1 MAQRAERGFYS
12 KFFQYVSLSMISMAG
27 ISLYILADTYF
38 ISQGM
43 GTLGIA
49 SLNLLLPAF
58 SLVNALGLMFG
69 MGAATRY
76 KIRLA
81 EGRRKEADRVFS
93 QAMFAASAVSALF
106 VVLGLAFPK
115 GISLLL
121 GGDADTLPYMESY
134 LSVIWGFA
142 PLFMI
147 NNVLV
152 AIVRNDNRPGLAM
165 GCMLVGSLVNVV
177 LDWVFIFP
185 LGLGMFGAALA
196 TGIAPT
202 VSIVILLSARLLKK
216 NSYRLTNPFRKP
228 KEYFGLVKLGFS
240 SFVNEMANGIV
251 VIAFN
256 FIFLRLSGNVGVA
269 AYGIITNIFWVVI
282 ALLNGVAQG
291 TQPLLSAGYGA
302 GDEKICKK
310 TYHAG
315 IIFGAVFA
323 IFVYAV
329 LAIFAE
335 PVIGIFN
342 SDHNA
347 ELAEI
352 AKNGLYLYFSGLV
365 PAAFVLLTATF
376 FNSTERPGAAI
387 ALSLSRGLFVI
398 IPAAFLLAELF
409 GITGVWTAEPVTELI
424 TSAAAIGFL
433 IVYNRTRKRKK
444 IAPDFNASFEQKT
457 VLTAVG
463 LSSLP
468 EAREIRENVF
478 VKEQGKI
485 GEFDEFDAAATHV
498 LVRVGESPVA
508 TGRLYQDSEGWH
520 IGRIC
525 VLKQYRMSGCG
536 RDALVALED
545 AARDNGAR
553 EVRLLAEADAVGF
566 YRKAGY
572 LKDFSENGAMK
583 NVVPMKK
590 KLK

>member
-1 MAQRAERGFYS
+1 MTQRAERGFYS

-58 SLVNALGLMFG
+58 SLVNAIGLMLG

-81 EGRRKEADRVFS
+81 EGRRKDADRVFS
-93 QAMFAASAVSALF
+93 QAIFAAAVLSTLF
-106 VVLGLAFPK
+106 VVSGIAFPK
-115 GISLLL
+115 SISLLL

-216 NSYRLTNPFRKP
+216 NSYRFTNPFRKP

-256 FIFLRLSGNVGVA
+256 LIFLRLSGNVGVA
-269 AYGIITNIFWVVI
+269 AYGIITNIFWVVL

-315 IIFGAVFA
+315 ILFGAVFA

-365 PAAFVLLTATF
+365 PAAFVLLTATY
-376 FNSTERPGAAI
+376 FNSTERPVAAI
-387 ALSLSRGLFVI
+387 TLSLSRGLFVI

-409 GITGVWTAEPVTELI
+409 GITGVWTAEPVTELV
-424 TSAAAIGFL
+424 TSATAIGFL
-433 IVYNRTRKRKK
+433 VVYNRKRKRKK
-444 IAPDFNASFEQKT
+444 IDPDFNAAFEQKT

-463 LSSLP
+463 LSALP
-468 EAREIRENVF
+468 EAREIRESVF

-485 GEFDEFDAAATHV
+485 GEFDEFDSVATHV
-498 LVRVGESPVA
+498 LVFVGESPVA
-508 TGRLYQDSEGWH
+508 TGRLYQDTEGWH

-525 VLKQYRMSGCG
+525 VLKQYRASGCG
-536 RDALVALED
+536 RDALAALED

-553 EVRLLAEADAVGF
+553 EVKLLAEADAVGF